1 MSEKSRTNNVAYF
14 FVTGAYA
21 LDAPCIAESKTLMVG
36 NVMFEYVYQSLCV
49 WKWVSLSQIV
59 WLETPTNPMMK
70 VVDIAAVAE
79 IAHQQPGVI
88 VVVDNTFMSS
98 YFQVTS
104 ASRRQFNN
112 LWRMWK
118 LAKWI

>member
-1 MSEKSRTNNVAYF
+1 M
-14 FVTGAYA
+14 
-21 LDAPCIAESKTLMVG
+21 
-36 NVMFEYVYQSLCV
+36 
-49 WKWVSLSQIV
+49 SLSQIV

-112 LWRMWK
+112 L
-118 LAKWI
+118 

>member
-1 MSEKSRTNNVAYF
+1 
-14 FVTGAYA
+14 
-21 LDAPCIAESKTLMVG
+21 
-36 NVMFEYVYQSLCV
+36 MFEYVYQSLCV

-98 YFQVTS
+98 YFQVTN